1 MKKACSK
8 VYRVYEDRLYGDGKL
23 YSFLAYTVKSLPIA
37 KGLAKENYLKTG
49 RSTWVED
56 ANGKLYVG
64 YFVD

>member
-1 MKKACSK
+1 M
-8 VYRVYEDRLYGDGKL
+8 VYGVFEDKMYSDEKL
-23 YSFLAYTVKSLPIA
+23 YSFLAYTVKSLPLA

-56 ANGKLYVG
+56 VNGNFYGG